1 MYFTNKLFDET
12 LDSDYINVII
22 NGIIFFA
29 YFDFNYYKKRALIVK
44 II

>member
-12 LDSDYINVII
+12 LDSDYIN
-22 NGIIFFA
+22 GIIFYA
-29 YFDFNYYKKRALIVK
+29 YFDYNYYKKRALIVK

>member
-12 LDSDYINVII
+12 LDSDYIN
-22 NGIIFFA
+22 GIIFYA
-29 YFDFNYYKKRALIVK
+29 YFDYNYYKKRALVVK